1 MDLLNI
7 HVVLENSTEE
17 LEEELIIRAPKRY
30 VRDMQ
35 NPFEYCNDV
44 EFKRRYR
51 FNKHNILQGNIIKNS

>member
-7 HVVLENSTEE
+7 HVVLNFTEE

-35 NPFEYCNDV
+35 NPFEYWTTMWNLRGD
-44 EFKRRYR
+44 
-51 FNKHNILQGNIIKNS
+51 ID